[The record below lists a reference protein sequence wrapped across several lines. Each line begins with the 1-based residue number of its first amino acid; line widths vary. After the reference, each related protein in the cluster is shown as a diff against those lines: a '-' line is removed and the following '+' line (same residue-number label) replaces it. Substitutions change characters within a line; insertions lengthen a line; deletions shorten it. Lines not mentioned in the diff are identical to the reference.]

1 MSDYIDSEYVEPEP
15 IPQEEDE
22 FADIPRLGS
31 LVRHYRLR
39 AGMTQAGLAAESG
52 ITESVLSLIEN
63 GKTANPWTSTLE
75 KIANILAPQI
85 PNASADHI
93 LTRLVEARDYRVT
106 AYAILPG
113 LVLLNDRLSTL
124 DRKTIRI
131 AVDTFNTILDAL
143 VKMRGY

>member
-1 MSDYIDSEYVEPEP
+1 MSETIDGEYTDDGPVE
-15 IPQEEDE
+15 DL
-22 FADIPRLGS
+22 FDDVPRLGS
-31 LVRHYRLR
+31 LVRHYRIQ

-75 KIANILAPQI
+75 KLARQLAPRI

-113 LVLLNDRLSTL
+113 MVLLNDRLSIM
-124 DRKTIRI
+124 DRKTQRI
-131 AVDTFNTILDAL
+131 ALEAFNAILELIIKA
-143 VKMRGY
+143 RGY